1 MILKHR
7 ERRQHDR
14 QTRTLYRDFD
24 ALPRKDCTLYDN
36 SGDVS
41 SYLSNFYQI
50 MPNKKAKDRKRF
62 KRKLNEKWNREGR
75 TSVQHKKYLKKQN
88 KLKIGG

>member
-1 MILKHR
+1 
-7 ERRQHDR
+7 
-14 QTRTLYRDFD
+14 
-24 ALPRKDCTLYDN
+24 
-36 SGDVS
+36 
-41 SYLSNFYQI
+41 

-75 TSVQHKKYLKKQN
+75 TNVQHKKWLLKQK